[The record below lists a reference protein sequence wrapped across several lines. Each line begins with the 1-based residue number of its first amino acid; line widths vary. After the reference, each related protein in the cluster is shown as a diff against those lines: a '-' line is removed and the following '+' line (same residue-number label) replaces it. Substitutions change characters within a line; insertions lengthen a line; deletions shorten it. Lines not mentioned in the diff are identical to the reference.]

1 MELDLPDNDG
11 VTAMQSACA
20 QGRFDVINMLL
31 DAGASCAVRTKTGE
45 TALISGTL
53 ANFQDVVRPGGI
65 AQKTVPHHTHAI
77 YCVFER

>member
-1 MELDLPDNDG
+1 VELDLPDNDG

-65 AQKTVPHHTHAI
+65 AQTNSATPYTRI